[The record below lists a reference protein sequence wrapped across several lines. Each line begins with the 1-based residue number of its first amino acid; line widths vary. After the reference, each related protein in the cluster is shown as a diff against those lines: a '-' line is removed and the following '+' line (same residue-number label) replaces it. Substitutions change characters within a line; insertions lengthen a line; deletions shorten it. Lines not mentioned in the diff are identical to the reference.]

1 MKIIVA
7 VHYGTEDEPADDF
20 VVQNLKDVG
29 FEQQTDQDGNMSLT
43 FDGDISAND
52 LAYGASMFKSMRK
65 R

>member
-1 MKIIVA
+1 MKITVA
-7 VHYGTEDEPADDF
+7 VHYGAEDEPADDF

-29 FEQQTDQDGNMSLT
+29 FEQETDENGIMSLT
-43 FDGDISAND
+43 FDGEISAND